1 MKLNQLS
8 LSFTSDEI
16 SRAIK
21 TAVSRA
27 VSANAQIPPE
37 LSDLDISIK
46 NEHLVVSIKKKIG
59 FMPVTIS
66 AALGL
71 RPAANLD
78 GIVITLKKIS
88 AGPIGS
94 QAIAGQIMS
103 EVGRTLTGV
112 PGCVVSGNDI
122 TVTKEVLAAKV
133 SWLSIPGKV
142 NVFGIKGNTLEIAIG

>member
-27 VSANAQIPPE
+27 GSANAQIPPE
-37 LSDLDISIK
+37 LSDLDICIK
-46 NEHLVVSIKKKIG
+46 NGDLVVSIKKKIG

-71 RPAANLD
+71 RPTANLD
-78 GIVITLKKIS
+78 GIVVTLKKIS

-94 QAIAGQIMS
+94 QAIASQIMG
-103 EVGRTLTGV
+103 EVGRTLTGI
-112 PGCVVSGNDI
+112 PGCTVVGNDI
-122 TVTKEVLAAKV
+122 SVTKAILAAKV
-133 SWLSIPGKV
+133 PWLAVPGKV
-142 NVFGIKGNTLEIAIG
+142 SVFGIKGNVLEISIG